1 MFDSPAF
8 DLDAYLTRIGFTGRP
23 LDFAPGAPQPTMAVL
38 SELVVARATA
48 VARLEA
54 GWASVVAGVATK
66 ARASAHRPAMVAVP
80 GAAGRRVL
88 WLDVLT
94 AIGPAQLGTVA
105 VGSVSSA
112 LQRKGQR

>member
-1 MFDSPAF
+1 MATATVSPGAS
-8 DLDAYLTRIGFTGRP
+8 TRAALRSSISTGR
-23 LDFAPGAPQPTMAVL
+23 
-38 SELVVARATA
+38 LVVARATA

-80 GAAGRRVL
+80 GAAGCRVL

-105 VGSVSSA
+105 VGSVFKCTRT
-112 LQRKGQR
+112 QRTAVTSNVA